1 MLYAVSSFYERRDEM
16 NTLERM
22 HEIDVLRGFACLG
35 LAFANIVPLS
45 TPVLYDSIPSSLWTT
60 QIDRLVEQL
69 LYIFVHGNFYPLFSM
84 LFGFSFMLFMDK
96 AAAKGK
102 NPHILF
108 TRRQVVLLCIGA
120 VHAFFIWYGD
130 ILIVYALFGFLLLP
144 LYKASRK
151 TISILLV
158 LILLPNIL
166 ILFLLIDIPYDPAEY
181 FDYYYLLRVIENYQA
196 GGTSA
201 FLQNYYDWLTS
212 YQSLSILF
220 LFINIF
226 PMFLIGVLLAKSK
239 SIILHITKKHVV
251 FWLLF
256 GVLGVFI
263 KISAVF
269 HPNSLLFLQ
278 VSDVIGNP
286 LMSLFYG
293 LSILLFMHITKNSLI
308 FIRYVGRMA
317 ITNYLMQN
325 IIGLII
331 FRLFHLYGILPPSRL
346 IIISL
351 AVAVCQIGLSYLW
364 LQRFKQG
371 PIEIMWRKLTYFK
384 I

>member
-1 MLYAVSSFYERRDEM
+1 
-16 NTLERM
+16 
-22 HEIDVLRGFACLG
+22 
-35 LAFANIVPLS
+35 
-45 TPVLYDSIPSSLWTT
+45 
-60 QIDRLVEQL
+60 
-69 LYIFVHGNFYPLFSM
+69 
-84 LFGFSFMLFMDK
+84 
-96 AAAKGK
+96 
-102 NPHILF
+102 
-108 TRRQVVLLCIGA
+108 
-120 VHAFFIWYGD
+120 
-130 ILIVYALFGFLLLP
+130 
-144 LYKASRK
+144 
-151 TISILLV
+151 
-158 LILLPNIL
+158 
-166 ILFLLIDIPYDPAEY
+166 PYDPAEY

-278 VSDVIGNP
+278 ASDVIGNP

-293 LSILLFMHITKNSLI
+293 LSILLFMH
-308 FIRYVGRMA
+308 
-317 ITNYLMQN
+317 
-325 IIGLII
+325 
-331 FRLFHLYGILPPSRL
+331 
-346 IIISL
+346 
-351 AVAVCQIGLSYLW
+351 
-364 LQRFKQG
+364 
-371 PIEIMWRKLTYFK
+371 
-384 I
+384 